1 MSTSCCATERRAHA
15 LDLPAHDPRVIFQ
28 RNNARWHT
36 DSSYRFVPSLASILY
51 GIEVL
56 PDGAAGGE
64 TGFSNMFLAY
74 EALPED
80 MKRRLEPLHMVH
92 NYEGIRRL
100 EPEMPPTSAGERDA
114 FPPVSH
120 PVIRV
125 HPDRD
130 GRRSLYFT
138 CNTAREIGG
147 GTLEEGQALHEWL
160 REHVSQ
166 PRFCYYHRWRPRD
179 LVMWDNRCLLHR
191 AIPYDYE
198 QHRRVLRRTTVA
210 GSGPVVGPSRG
221 PWHDRRLGSAAR
233 RSAAA
238 AEASHAPGFLYAS
251 ADVYRLEV
259 ERLFM
264 RDGSTSRVSRSCPSR
279 RLHDAAHRGEP
290 LVIRARSGGHA
301 ARLLQC
307 ASTAV
312 SRSRRAEATP
322 RRFKCPYHGGSTTSR
337 AATGAAYMR
346 RARGFALGVSGCSR
360 FAFRRGAATCS

>member
-1 MSTSCCATERRAHA
+1 MSQLLVDSLTITRLSPALGAEVLGLDASRPFDAATVTRLRAAFQEHHLLCFRDQTLTDDELTA
-15 LDLPAHDPRVIFQ
+15 FSIHFGPLEAFPEKDKTKGKIEVYNVANVSPEGAHLPAHDPRVIFQ

-56 PDGAAGGE
+56 PDGAEGGE

-92 NYEGIRRL
+92 NYEGTRRL

-166 PRFCYYHRWRPRD
+166 PRFCYYHRWRPKD

-198 QHRRVLRRTTVA
+198 QHRRVLRRATVRA
-210 GSGPVVGPSRG
+210 MGRWSAPSRG
-221 PWHDRRLGSAAR
+221 DRGR
-233 RSAAA
+233 R
-238 AEASHAPGFLYAS
+238 
-251 ADVYRLEV
+251 
-259 ERLFM
+259 ERT
-264 RDGSTSRVSRSCPSR
+264 DG
-279 RLHDAAHRGEP
+279 
-290 LVIRARSGGHA
+290 
-301 ARLLQC
+301 
-307 ASTAV
+307 
-312 SRSRRAEATP
+312 RRAYDDP
-322 RRFKCPYHGGSTTSR
+322 C
-337 AATGAAYMR
+337 
-346 RARGFALGVSGCSR
+346 
-360 FAFRRGAATCS
+360 